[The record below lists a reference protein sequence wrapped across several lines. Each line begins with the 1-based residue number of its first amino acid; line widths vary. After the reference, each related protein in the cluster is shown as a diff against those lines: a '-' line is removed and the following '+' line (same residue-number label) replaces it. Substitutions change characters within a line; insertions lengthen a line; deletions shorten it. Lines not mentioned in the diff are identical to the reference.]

1 MFSVFKFKEFD
12 LYQDGASLKVG
23 TDAMVLGSFCKNPMA
38 KLGLDVGTGTGVLSL
53 MVAQTHPNLTIDAVE
68 IDYHNCTLAKLNVE
82 KSIFSTQI
90 NVLQED
96 IFTFSPTQKYD
107 FIFSNPPFHI
117 QSLKSDEQRYAN
129 AKHFSDYEFALFIQ
143 KLSSLLTNNGKL
155 FMILPSENLVEFQ
168 KHLNFNSL
176 YLNEII
182 HVYGKPNRKKR
193 EIVICSKVMT
203 ELKEMDF
210 LIRES
215 NGNYSNE
222 YIELTKPFH
231 GIALG

>member
-23 TDAMVLGSFCKNPMA
+23 TDTMVLGSFCKNQCA
-38 KLGLDVGTGTGVLSL
+38 KFALDVGTGTGVLSL
-53 MVAQTHPNLTIDAVE
+53 MVAQTHPNLRIDAVE

-82 KSIFSTQI
+82 KSKFSTQI
-90 NVLQED
+90 KVLQED
-96 IFTFSPTQKYD
+96 FFTFSPIQKYD

-129 AKHFSDYEFALFIQ
+129 AKHFSDHEFIIFIQ
-143 KLSSLLTNNGKL
+143 KLSLLLTNEGKL
-155 FMILPSENLVEFQ
+155 FMILPSENIVELQ
-168 KHLNFNSL
+168 KQLNFNSL
-176 YLNEII
+176 FLNEII

-193 EIVICSKVMT
+193 EIVICSKVKT

-210 LIRES
+210 LIRDS

-222 YIELTKPFH
+222 YIEQTKPFH
-231 GIALG
+231 GISLG